1 MHRYKGTTLTLPSHL
16 VAISGH
22 GHSPTYE
29 KKEELIKREKKYK
42 RKNIYNY
49 NYTFTL
55 LNV

>member
-49 NYTFTL
+49 TFTL